1 MSIEHNQTKRDEQN
15 TNRIE
20 NVEIYDDNK
29 KRILL
34 NFLLRNIS
42 TTYSAST
49 AGKIRLTDLNWWLC
63 LSENSW
69 IVFAILFGKFDW
81 LCKPCLENL
90 PKLIEPITQL
100 LFFWSFSTKW
110 WIGWRAR
117 EKLFCETKLS
127 NTSVLKS
134 LRQYRLN
141 RNKTKIRSFSL
152 GSVLLYISIFF
163 HCADND
169 IFLAILHWQFSF
181 RQFMQHLLA
190 SLSSSLSFFCS
201 FLAAAA
207 CTPFLSIRSL

>member
-1 MSIEHNQTKRDEQN
+1 MIWSHSMSIEHNQTKRDEQN

-100 LFFWSFSTKW
+100 FFFL
-110 WIGWRAR
+110 
-117 EKLFCETKLS
+117 KLFNQMVDWLKGTRKI
-127 NTSVLKS
+127 VL
-134 LRQYRLN
+134 
-141 RNKTKIRSFSL
+141 RNKAFK
-152 GSVLLYISIFF
+152 YI
-163 HCADND
+163 
-169 IFLAILHWQFSF
+169 
-181 RQFMQHLLA
+181 
-190 SLSSSLSFFCS
+190 
-201 FLAAAA
+201 
-207 CTPFLSIRSL
+207 CT